1 MKTKRLK
8 MVRIQ
13 LSLPLDWVECV
24 DSLVTA
30 HAYGGNT
37 RQDVIRAL
45 LSKSMDTL
53 KKKSTVET

>member
-1 MKTKRLK
+1 